1 MTFSLES
8 WNIELILLLL
18 IIITSTGWA
27 ILTQGAPHT
36 TDIIPQA
43 LHPDKLL
50 CSFLW
55 TTLFCCA
62 TSPTQAS
69 EAPKVGFLLSWSL
82 EYTEGKLI
90 QTIQP
95 LCNKRSF
102 LPSRQSFRDW
112 KRTTQHAFLTTK
124 PPLPVRLQIW
134 INTLYRDPTAEPFLG
149 SDFPGGDTD
158 LSTQQSTIRWV
169 GTLVGLSIAG
179 VSDRI
184 QARNAL
190 IRRFLS
196 STALPSHSFLRFG
209 QVHSLKARASTSSG
223 VWGDLP
229 L

>member
-36 TDIIPQA
+36 TGIISQA

-50 CSFLW
+50 CSLLW

-69 EAPKVGFLLSWSL
+69 EAPKVVLLSWSL

-90 QTIQP
+90 QMIQP

-112 KRTTQHAFLTTK
+112 KRTTQHAFLQ
-124 PPLPVRLQIW
+124 PNPLSQWGCKYEL
-134 INTLYRDPTAEPFLG
+134 TLCTEMPQQN
-149 SDFPGGDTD
+149 
-158 LSTQQSTIRWV
+158 LSS
-169 GTLVGLSIAG
+169 
-179 VSDRI
+179 
-184 QARNAL
+184 AL
-190 IRRFLS
+190 ISLEV
-196 STALPSHSFLRFG
+196 TLTLAHS
-209 QVHSLKARASTSSG
+209 RA
-223 VWGDLP
+223 P
-229 L
+229 